1 MIYEWPKGS
10 IIRVVL
16 AIVAGIIT
24 VDLGYGAW
32 GGYQAWQGAVE
43 GTAVHG
49 SLVQFIVYIVL
60 CLVLGLGG
68 LFAVLV
74 HPRSCQFLIEVQKEL
89 AKVTWPSRPDVIR
102 STIVIAILTV
112 ILAVAIF
119 AVDALNQSV
128 VYGWILGA
136 KGEAG

>member
-16 AIVAGIIT
+16 AIVAGVVA
-24 VDLGYGAW
+24 VDFAIAAW
-32 GGYQAWQGAVE
+32 GGYDAWQASTQQDRGML
-43 GTAVHG
+43 
-49 SLVQFIVYIVL
+49 LVSPIVYAMLAVG
-60 CLVLGLGG
+60 LGLGG

-74 HPRSCQFLIEVQKEL
+74 HPKSGQFLIEVQKEL
-89 AKVTWPSRPDVIR
+89 AKVTWPTRPDVIR
-102 STIVIAILTV
+102 STIIIAILTV

-119 AVDALNQSV
+119 AVDALNQEV
-128 VYGWILGA
+128 VYGWILGG

>member
-16 AIVAGIIT
+16 AIVAGVVA
-24 VDLGYGAW
+24 VDFAIAAWGGYGAW
-32 GGYQAWQGAVE
+32 QASTQQDRGML
-43 GTAVHG
+43 
-49 SLVQFIVYIVL
+49 LVSPIVYAVL
-60 CLVLGLGG
+60 GVAVGLGG

-74 HPRSCQFLIEVQKEL
+74 HPKSGQFLIEVQKEL
-89 AKVTWPSRPDVIR
+89 AKVTWPSRSDVIR
-102 STIVIAILTV
+102 STIIIAILTV

-119 AVDALNQSV
+119 AVDALNQEV
-128 VYGWILGA
+128 VYGWILGG